1 MMACPAILAATR
13 KGAVVP
19 RSSAFLEEQGMAVL
33 IALIALVLFSA
44 IGLYMVFNATAEV
57 RISDNY
63 ESLAQAR
70 YAALAGLDHA
80 RAAIKGLKYDDL
92 LQGPDS
98 AYDNSPTYMAQ
109 ARTMGFRNLIDWSAA
124 RTLDILDPSSA
135 LTDVPDDG
143 IINTGKSGSMQGTAI
158 IPKAGIALTAPNPYG
173 SYSITTARYFVKVT
187 DNNGELSEKAKDQA
201 DNPFIDGDGIIIVRS
216 MGVAQTLRETTGAI
230 VRRNSVAV
238 YEARLQMDAPFNNLS
253 SPMIVIGD
261 NVNAT
266 FHGNAFSITGG
277 DNGPGIATID
287 INTSDPAD
295 PAAIIRTAA
304 NGKGSITGNC
314 PPIKGKPDTSCI
326 GDITAA
332 ISADFQLSKLK
343 DPAWWYGFIYNS
355 VPKFADNVWNGSD
368 PVDLG
373 TDANPKV
380 TFVNGDLKLTG
391 GITGAGLLVVTGN
404 LELGGTLTW
413 DGLVLAVG
421 AGNLSTSGM
430 NNGING
436 GVIVCKLT
444 KVLGQPSFGD
454 GAVTINISGNSDI
467 TAYDNLLL
475 ALANRLVPPK
485 QLSIREVT
493 SSLDK

>member
-1 MMACPAILAATR
+1 MACPSIPAVSQ
-13 KGAVVP
+13 KKAVVP
-19 RSSAFLEEQGMAVL
+19 RSSVFLEEQGLAVL

-92 LQGPDS
+92 LQGPDG
-98 AYDNSPTYMAQ
+98 AYDNSPTYTAQ
-109 ARTMGFRNLIDWSAA
+109 ARTIGFRNLIDWSAA
-124 RTLDILDPSSA
+124 RTLDILDPGSA
-135 LTDVPDDG
+135 LDGVPDDG
-143 IINTGKSGSMQGTAI
+143 IMNTGKSGPTYGAAI
-158 IPKAGIALTAPNPYG
+158 IPMAGIALTAPNPYG
-173 SYSITTARYFVKVT
+173 SYWITTARYFVKVT
-187 DNNGELSEKAKDQA
+187 NNIEDP
-201 DNPFIDGDGIIIVRS
+201 NPFIDTDGIIIVRS
-216 MGVAQTLRETTGAI
+216 MGVAQTLRETTGAV

-238 YEARLQMDAPFNNLS
+238 YEARLQMDAPFNSLS
-253 SPMIVIGD
+253 SPMVVIGS

-266 FHGNAFSITGG
+266 FNGNAFSITGG
-277 DNGPGIATID
+277 ATGPGIATID
-287 INTSDPAD
+287 TNKADLYDPAT
-295 PAAIIRTAA
+295 IIRNAV

-314 PPIKGKPDTSCI
+314 PPINGKPDTSCI
-326 GDITAA
+326 GPMN
-332 ISADFQLSKLK
+332 ISADSQLSKLK
-343 DPAWWYGFIYNS
+343 DPAWWYGFIYTS
-355 VPKFADNVWNGSD
+355 VPKFADNIWNGSGV
-368 PVDLG
+368 VDLG

-413 DGLVLAVG
+413 DGLVLVVG

-436 GVIVCKLT
+436 GVIVCRLGQ
-444 KVLGQPSFGD
+444 VLGKPIFPD
-454 GAVTINISGNSDI
+454 GGITINISGNSDI

-475 ALANRLVPPK
+475 TMANRLVPPK